1 MVFSPVF
8 DNGASF
14 NTKSSDEQIS
24 KILNDYN
31 HFEDSVYKTRL
42 CIFSLNGKQIN
53 PFEYIENDD
62 CDEALVRLVPNI
74 NLDEIKQFICDIP
87 NEFNGVFIIKKRV
100 LF

>member
-14 NTKSSDEQIS
+14 NTKSSDEQI
-24 KILNDYN
+24 
-31 HFEDSVYKTRL
+31 
-42 CIFSLNGKQIN
+42 N
-53 PFEYIENDD
+53 PFEHIENDD
-62 CDEALVRLVPNI
+62 CDEALVKLVPNI
-74 NLDEIKQFICDIP
+74 NLDEIKKFICDIP